1 MVGIRHLPCRLPIS
15 RRALT
20 GLDAV
25 AEPPTSPSPFL
36 GVEGEVRRGLA
47 LCLAHSDPP
56 GRCQLLLQLLSVLLS
71 QLPHLLHHPQ
81 AASCQRCDLE
91 GRERWKLEAVECGGH
106 CHPRPGLERHLL
118 PSAASLVPSG
128 QSFLH
133 TIAFIAWNLSV
144 LTLFGTARTT
154 VTWAFDS
161 DS

>member
-91 GRERWKLEAVECGGH
+91 GRKRWELGAMECGGH
-106 CHPRPGLERHLL
+106 CHPWPGLERHPAALRSL
-118 PSAASLVPSG
+118 PRSLWA
-128 QSFLH
+128 
-133 TIAFIAWNLSV
+133 TIPTHHGIHCLEPECPHSLWDCENYCHLSI
-144 LTLFGTARTT
+144 
-154 VTWAFDS
+154 
-161 DS
+161 